1 MTQDLDLVCFSHLRY
16 NFVFQRPNH
25 LMERCARDRRVF
37 FVEEPVFDGDRP
49 QLSVERVGRNL
60 SVVVPRLPRDTPPA
74 AVPRLV
80 ETAVKELFRE
90 WSIEAPITW
99 YYTPMAL
106 ASTSA
111 LKTSLVVYDCMD
123 QLSAFHGAP
132 PYLREREIELLQRA
146 QLVFTGG
153 MSLYAEKRRHHS
165 NVHAF
170 PSSVDAAHFRVARE
184 RRVDPPDQLP
194 IARPRLGFYGVIDER
209 FDLVLLETLARERPN
224 WQIVLLGP
232 VVKID
237 PGTLPRLSNI
247 HYLGQKAYRE
257 LPDYLAGWDVAIMP
271 FAENEATR
279 FISPTKTLEY
289 FAGGRPV
296 VSTPIHDVV
305 YPYGERGLVEIARRD
320 GFVRAVERA
329 LASGFAPVSTEVDTL
344 LSQTSWDQ
352 TWARMWSLVEQELAD
367 SPTVP
372 AARFQGKSPLSA
384 GQ

>member
-1 MTQDLDLVCFSHLRY
+1 MTQELDVVCFSHLRY

-25 LMERCARDRRVF
+25 LMQRCARDRRVF

-49 QLSVERVGRNL
+49 QLSVERADQNL

-80 ETAVKELFRE
+80 ESAIRELFRE
-90 WSIEAPITW
+90 WTIEAPITW

-111 LKTSLVVYDCMD
+111 LKASLVVYDCMD

-132 PYLREREIELLQRA
+132 PQLREREIELFQRA

-153 MSLYAEKRRHHS
+153 MSLYAEKRRHHP

-170 PSSVDAAHFRVARE
+170 PSSVDAAHFRTARE

-209 FDLVLLETLARERPN
+209 FDLVLLEALARERPN

-237 PGTLPRLSNI
+237 RSTLPRVSNI
-247 HYLGQKAYRE
+247 HYLGQKEYRE

-289 FAGGRPV
+289 LAGGRPV

-305 YPYGERGLVEIARRD
+305 HPYGERGLVEIARRD

-329 LASGFAPVSTEVDTL
+329 LASGFAPLAARVDSL
-344 LSQTSWDQ
+344 LAQTSWDQ
-352 TWARMWSLVEQELAD
+352 TWARMWSLVEQELAE
-367 SPTVP
+367 SPSIP
-372 AARFQGKSPLSA
+372 ARVRGKSPLSA
-384 GQ
+384 RQ